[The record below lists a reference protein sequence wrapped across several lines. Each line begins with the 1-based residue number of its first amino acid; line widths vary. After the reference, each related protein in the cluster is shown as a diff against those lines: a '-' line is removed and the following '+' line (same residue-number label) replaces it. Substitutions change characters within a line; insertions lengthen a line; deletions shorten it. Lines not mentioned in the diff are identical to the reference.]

1 MGSEHTRDSDWSS
14 LICGFFYFIFVCL
27 YHHLKCV
34 KRLVKIYILHPGF
47 DHTSASTVVCNAQYC
62 VLIKPLIPNHILAQV
77 RLYFSGLKEFS
88 S

>member
-34 KRLVKIYILHPGF
+34 KRLVKIYTYCIPDLIILLLQLL
-47 DHTSASTVVCNAQYC
+47 SAMLSTVF
-62 VLIKPLIPNHILAQV
+62 KPLIPNHMLAQV

-88 S
+88 I

>member
-62 VLIKPLIPNHILAQV
+62 VQTVDSQSYASP
-77 RLYFSGLKEFS
+77 S
-88 S
+88 STLL